1 MIDERRLGEFSN
13 YDELLGVV
21 KARMI
26 EVGITN
32 DTLELITGL
41 PDRYVAKLLSKSKN
55 LGPMSFGVI
64 VQGLGMKL
72 AAFEGPAAT
81 QKMRTRRKHRKK
93 AAPIAKPLS
102 STTIIPDYNGFMRR
116 LGRRGG
122 KARTAKL
129 SPTKR
134 RRIAR
139 LGWLA
144 RWQREKE
151 RHRCKA
157 AARPA

>member
-1 MIDERRLGEFSN
+1 MIEERRLGEIVD
-13 YDELLGVV
+13 YDGMIAVV
-21 KARMI
+21 KSRMI
-26 EVGITN
+26 ELGITN

-72 AAFEGPAAT
+72 AAIEDHAAT
-81 QKMRTRRKHRKK
+81 QKMRSRWKHRKK

-102 STTIIPDYNGFMRR
+102 SMTIIPDFNSFMRR
-116 LGRRGG
+116 LGKRGG
-122 KARTAKL
+122 KARTANL

-139 LGWLA
+139 LGGLA
-144 RWQREKE
+144 RWKVRRE
-151 RHRCKA
+151 
-157 AARPA
+157 ARRSRPDSS